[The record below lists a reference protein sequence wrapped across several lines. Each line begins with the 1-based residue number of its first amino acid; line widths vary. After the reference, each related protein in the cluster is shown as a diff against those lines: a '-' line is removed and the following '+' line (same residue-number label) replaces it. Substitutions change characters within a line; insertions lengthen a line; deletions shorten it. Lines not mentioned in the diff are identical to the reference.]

1 MISEAPPFWWGR
13 ADWRAWALSP
23 ASALY
28 GVVARERMKRAAR
41 EKVAA
46 PVLCVGNLTVGGTGK
61 TPVAMA
67 IARHAAR
74 MRLKPGF
81 LSRGHGGAVYHP
93 HLVDLHHDVAKF
105 VGDEPMLLARTA
117 PTVVTPDRVAGAR
130 HLIEHGCNFI
140 IMDDGFQSA
149 RIFFD
154 YALLV
159 VDAERGIGNG
169 HTIPGGPMRARLV
182 DPLRYVDA
190 VLKVGEGDAADDVVR
205 YAARAGRAVY
215 QAARR
220 TLKPARFRGR
230 RFYAFTGIGNPSK
243 FYTTLEAAG
252 GTIVARRSF
261 GDHHHFTSDDIRD
274 LEAAARECGAELVT
288 TTKDAARFQNASPA
302 MQTFADALEVLEIEI
317 AFEVAVTPGS
327 IIEETLASWHRR
339 RLEA

>member
-1 MISEAPPFWWGR
+1 MISEAPPFWWQK
-13 ADWRAWALSP
+13 ADWRAWGLSP
-23 ASALY
+23 VSALY
-28 GVVARERMKRAAR
+28 GVVARQRMKRAKR
-41 EKVAA
+41 EKIDA

-67 IARHAAR
+67 IARQAMR

-105 VGDEPMLLARTA
+105 VGDEPMLLAQVA
-117 PTVVTPDRVAGAR
+117 PTVVTPDRAAGAR
-130 HLIEHGCNFI
+130 HLIEHGCTFI

-149 RIFFD
+149 RVFFD

-169 HTIPGGPMRARLV
+169 HMLPGGPMRARLV
-182 DPLRYVDA
+182 DQMPYADA
-190 VLKVGEGDAADDVVR
+190 VLKMGEGDAADEVVR

-220 TLKPARFRGR
+220 TLKPARLRGR
-230 RFYAFTGIGNPSK
+230 RFLAFTGIGNPEK
-243 FYTTLEAAG
+243 FYATAEAAG
-252 GTIVARRSF
+252 ATLVARRSF
-261 GDHHHFTSDDIRD
+261 GDHHHFSPDDVRD
-274 LEAAARECGAELVT
+274 LTELAAAGGAELIT
-288 TTKDAARFQNASPA
+288 TAKDAARFRNGPA
-302 MQTFADALEVLEIEI
+302 EMRAFADRLEVLEIEVV
-317 AFEVAVTPGS
+317 FEVAVTPGA

-339 RLEA
+339 KLER